1 MKILTFCL
9 LVVLFSISL
18 ASGNTLRTSA
28 RGHPQTSKVITDQS
42 AAISGQRKIVIV
54 RSAALKPS
62 VLILGNHE
70 PFRVHT
76 KFIPPALTDKSPPVF
91 RELPLIG
98 WNNVNCYGGTVA
110 KYARG

>member
-18 ASGNTLRTSA
+18 ASGNTLQTSA
-28 RGHPQTSKVITDQS
+28 RGHPQTSKVVTDQS
-42 AAISGQRKIVIV
+42 AAISGHGKIVMV
-54 RSAALKPS
+54 RHVAWIPP
-62 VLILGNHE
+62 VLILANHE
-70 PFRVHT
+70 PFRLHT
-76 KFIPPALTDKSPPVF
+76 KFIPPALPDKSPPVF